1 MNTTKQIAKHFREVH
16 FGGNW
21 TSSNLKEQLSDVTW
35 IQATT
40 KIHSFNT
47 IATLAFHINYYVAA
61 ILRILQSEDLNA
73 SDKLSFD
80 HPPINNQADWD
91 NMLNKF
97 WQDAEL
103 FATLLEQLP
112 DEKLWKIFADIKYGI
127 YFRNLLGLNE
137 HTHYHLGQIVL
148 LKKLVLMQEKS

>member
-1 MNTTKQIAKHFREVH
+1 MTNAQQIAKHFREVH

-21 TSSNLKEQLSDVTW
+21 TCSNLKEHLSDVTW

-47 IATLAFHINYYVAA
+47 IASLTFHINYYVTA
-61 ILRILQSEDLNA
+61 ILNVLQGVQLNA

-80 HPPINNQADWD
+80 HPPIYNQSDWD
-91 NMLNKF
+91 HQLNKL

-103 FATLLEQLP
+103 FATLLEQIP
-112 DEKLWKIFADIKYGI
+112 DEKLWEIFANEKYGI

-148 LKKLVLMQEKS
+148 IKKLVLIQERI